1 MKNRNLNHK
10 DDWATPDY
18 LYDELD
24 KEFNFD
30 FDPCP
35 LHADFDGLECEWGG
49 GKFYQSTL

>member
-10 DDWATPDY
+10 DDWATPSE
-18 LYDELD
+18 LYNQLD

-35 LHADFDGLECEWGG
+35 INPTFDGLSIEWGG
-49 GKFYQSTL
+49 GEFY